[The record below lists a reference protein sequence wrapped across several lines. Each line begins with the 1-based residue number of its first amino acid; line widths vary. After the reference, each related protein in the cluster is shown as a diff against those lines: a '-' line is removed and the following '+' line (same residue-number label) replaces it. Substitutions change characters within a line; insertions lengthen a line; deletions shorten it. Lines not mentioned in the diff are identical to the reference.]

1 MSVEFKWESSYSVGD
16 KVLDEQHRKIFN
28 LGNEISNLD
37 NTNIKKTIMSLFKH
51 TRGHF
56 DHEEKLMQ
64 EVEFPGFEEH
74 RELHNDLIEKLGSIE
89 LKSPNNNHC
98 NSYILR
104 KLVYDWIIDHIMH
117 QDKIFFN
124 YYKQVKD
131 N

>member
-1 MSVEFKWESSYSVGD
+1 MSVEFKWNSSYLVGD
-16 KVLDEQHRKIFN
+16 KLLDEQHKRIFY
-28 LGNEISNLD
+28 LGNEISNMD
-37 NTNIKKTIMSLFKH
+37 SVSMKKVVMDLFKH
-51 TRGHF
+51 TREHF

-74 RELHNDLIEKLGSIE
+74 RELHNDLIEKLGNIE

-98 NSYILR
+98 KAYIFR

-124 YYKQVKD
+124 YYRQAKNK
-131 N
+131 